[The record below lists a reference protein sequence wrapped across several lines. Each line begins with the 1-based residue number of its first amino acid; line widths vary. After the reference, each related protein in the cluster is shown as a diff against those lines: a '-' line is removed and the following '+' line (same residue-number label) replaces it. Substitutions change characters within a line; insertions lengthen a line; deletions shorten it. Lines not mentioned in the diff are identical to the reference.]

1 MRRLPSLASLAAFEA
16 VAIRGG
22 VAAAGQDLC
31 LTPGAVS
38 KHVLNLE
45 RWLGRPLFDRSG
57 RALVMTPAGTEFL
70 REVTAAL
77 DRLELA
83 NARFRAEAGLDV
95 LRVSAPPTFMMYWL
109 IPRLGDFQ
117 RQYPEIRIQLDNRRD
132 RARALP
138 EGTDVAIRRGPA
150 VWDGLQSIEFM
161 PEALSPVCAPTMIGR
176 DNILTPADLARHPRL
191 VAGLRPVDWADW
203 LQAAQ
208 VPDLQSQGLVQ
219 FDHTFLALEAAMDG
233 LGVAM
238 GPLFLIGRD
247 LQEQRLVQLFEPIS
261 APSPGYFVV
270 CAPDRIHEPSV
281 TTLTSWLIEQ
291 GRVHA
296 RKVASTIDR
305 SG

>member
-83 NARFRAEAGLDV
+83 NARFRAESGLDV

-109 IPRLGDFQ
+109 IPQLGDFQ
-117 RQYPEIRIQLDNRRD
+117 RQYPEFRIQLDNRRD

-138 EGTDVAIRRGPA
+138 EGTDVAIRRGPS

-270 CAPDRIHEPSV
+270 CAPDRIREPSV
-281 TTLTSWLIEQ
+281 TALTSWLIEQ

-296 RKVASTIDR
+296 REVASTIA
-305 SG
+305 